1 MRCIHAGCTKRL
13 KVTHKMYVTGGMNIE
28 RPPIGDDMILPMR
41 DFGVMRI
48 LPASALA
55 TGAIA
60 RMRDMRYWKY
70 RKVVN
75 TASPSTISQSSMP
88 CSNLI
93 NNMKNCKLAEQKN
106 IQRYK
111 LT

>member
-75 TASPSTISQSSMP
+75 TASPSTIWVELVRPAM
-88 CSNLI
+88 
-93 NNMKNCKLAEQKN
+93 
-106 IQRYK
+106 
-111 LT
+111 